1 MQHEAAVPLARI
13 FTDDYARAEKARFA
27 VRVGGAAA
35 AGSTA
40 TGAAKELGLGP
51 EFVAAAGAGGSDAAG
66 VWGSPAAA
74 QVLLNQ
80 KQLSEVEALL
90 EAAQAKA
97 DALDGELESETTVN
111 RQLRKALI
119 ALKTTKLD
127 LEDRIEDY
135 TREMDNRGAVKGKIY
150 YVCKMM

>member
-1 MQHEAAVPLARI
+1 MPLARI
-13 FTDDYARAEKARFA
+13 FTDEYARAEKERLAA
-27 VRVGGAAA
+27 RVGEVPGAR
-35 AGSTA
+35 STA
-40 TGAAKELGLGP
+40 TGAAKQLVTGP

-66 VWGSPAAA
+66 VWGSRAAA

-97 DALDGELESETTVN
+97 DALDGELESETTMN
-111 RQLRKALI
+111 QQLRKALI

-135 TREMDNRGAVKGKIY
+135 TREMDNRGAVKGTICC
-150 YVCKMM
+150 VCDMM

>member
-1 MQHEAAVPLARI
+1 MVPLARI
-13 FTDDYARAEKARFA
+13 FTDEYARAEKERLAA
-27 VRVGGAAA
+27 RVGEVPSAQHGHGRGQA
-35 AGSTA
+35 AGDR
-40 TGAAKELGLGP
+40 TG
-51 EFVAAAGAGGSDAAG
+51 VRGGGGRWWSDAAG
-66 VWGSPAAA
+66 VWGSRAAA

-97 DALDGELESETTVN
+97 DALDGELESETTMN
-111 RQLRKALI
+111 QQLRKALI

-135 TREMDNRGAVKGKIY
+135 TREMDNRGAVKGTICR
-150 YVCKMM
+150 VCDMM